1 MKNNQALTMYPLFF
15 DPIYKKA
22 EMKKIDGKDC
32 ICYQEDFWGTKVEED
47 GSVNGS
53 TKSRDGRSFRF
64 WRNAWNGENCTGE
77 AGKRTVF

>member
-32 ICYQEDFWGTKVEED
+32 ICYQEDFWEPRLRRMEVLPLQWKHQ
-47 GSVNGS
+47 
-53 TKSRDGRSFRF
+53 KQRR
-64 WRNAWNGENCTGE
+64 
-77 AGKRTVF
+77 

>member
-32 ICYQEDFWGTKVEED
+32 IC
-47 GSVNGS
+47 
-53 TKSRDGRSFRF
+53 
-64 WRNAWNGENCTGE
+64 GEPRLRRME
-77 AGKRTVF
+77 VLP